1 MENKYLIDARKKT
14 GRTQRSVA
22 LEAEITPAHYNRI
35 ENGKRQPSVDVAKKI
50 AEVLGFDWTEFFREV

>member
-1 MENKYLIDARKKT
+1 MSEYLKAIRTDKRLSQKEVASAARI
-14 GRTQRSVA
+14 TQPTYS
-22 LEAEITPAHYNRI
+22 NI